1 MRRCIYAYMLEQKL
15 IFEHEQAVRI
25 QSSIPPCE
33 SKSRIPPSI
42 LYRRTRTHAHTHTR
56 THAHTHTRTHA
67 HTYNHTISINLNL

>member
-1 MRRCIYAYMLEQKL
+1 MYFYSKERLFLYAYMRRFIYAYMLEQKL

-33 SKSRIPPSI
+33 SKSRIPPYI

-56 THAHTHTRTHA
+56 THEQSQ
-67 HTYNHTISINLNL
+67 SILI

>member
-1 MRRCIYAYMLEQKL
+1 MLEQKL

-42 LYRRTRTHAHTHTR
+42 LYRRTRTHALTR
-56 THAHTHTRTHA
+56 TYTHLQS
-67 HTYNHTISINLNL
+67 HTII